1 MFLARKYKK
10 LSRMVVVDDT
20 VIKEIV
26 RFSKSMIYRNEK
38 KNYLNGLED
47 VLFQLRNEESE
58 DYYMFK

>member
-1 MFLARKYKK
+1 
-10 LSRMVVVDDT
+10 MVVVDDT

-58 DYYMFK
+58 DYYMFRLI